1 MQPSSFLL
9 ASFLVVLSVTSGAS
23 AQNCSAQGKNVT
35 ATGFVMDNYCI
46 DLGKLMDNPT
56 VKTLEGP
63 EVHSIHCL
71 VDLKPCVDSLYTLLA
86 PPENG
91 SKLYTVKYQLGAA
104 GSALAKNY
112 AENARLLGGKKGFT
126 ATVTG
131 VDDGTPELKCVELS
145 KTVEVDGKPLTLS
158 SVSPV
163 PSTAAPDA
171 TTVATP
177 TTTAQPTPSSVNH
190 LVLSGVAAA
199 VGIVAFTV

>member
-1 MQPSSFLL
+1 
-9 ASFLVVLSVTSGAS
+9 
-23 AQNCSAQGKNVT
+23 
-35 ATGFVMDNYCI
+35 
-46 DLGKLMDNPT
+46 
-56 VKTLEGP
+56 
-63 EVHSIHCL
+63 
-71 VDLKPCVDSLYTLLA
+71 
-86 PPENG
+86 
-91 SKLYTVKYQLGAA
+91 
-104 GSALAKNY
+104 
-112 AENARLLGGKKGFT
+112 KKGFT

-163 PSTAAPDA
+163 ASTAAPDA

-199 VGIVAFTV
+199 VGIVALTV